1 MKRTTILRSTVA
13 VLLLLLGQTASLASE
28 AAPPAQQPAA
38 TSQTTTLQLLQRLL
52 EGCVLLGGSEV
63 LHPTPGIHRLTMN
76 AAWSNKFYQAATDF
90 DLVRGTGERFYFK
103 GVVPELGAITTGCG
117 AYPWLVD
124 SNNILLCG
132 TLEPGSMTS
141 FTAFITPESRNR
153 YQSAIGLI
161 AAASMMPAA
170 IQGYANVTELPP
182 RAGERRVQLQ
192 LAYGPFRGPLGL
204 SSTPL
209 DSVAPLADQRHLRPA
224 TISPLGASYQAA
236 CDYLEHPRQTRREL
250 PAPRCCVDKL
260 SWRRNC
266 CGWSTANKN
275 SPG

>member
-204 SSTPL
+204 SFNAVGTPL
-209 DSVAPLADQRHLRPA
+209 AARWQISGTYGRATISRWELHTKLPA
-224 TISPLGASYQAA
+224 TIFEPPAA
-236 CDYLEHPRQTRREL
+236 KTRREL
-250 PAPRCCVDKL
+250 PAAEVLRRQALLAEQLLRLVD
-260 SWRRNC
+260 SE
-266 CGWSTANKN
+266 
-275 SPG
+275 